1 MSYKSFRKQFIECKN
16 DGTLKE
22 EKCFNCGQILLMC
35 MKYGGQCMSS
45 KCRDERSKKTNGEE

>member
-1 MSYKSFRKQFIECKN
+1 MSYKSFRKQFIECKD

-22 EKCFNCGQILLMC
+22 EKCPRCGQVLLMC

-45 KCRDERSKKTNGEE
+45 KCRNARIKEHTIS